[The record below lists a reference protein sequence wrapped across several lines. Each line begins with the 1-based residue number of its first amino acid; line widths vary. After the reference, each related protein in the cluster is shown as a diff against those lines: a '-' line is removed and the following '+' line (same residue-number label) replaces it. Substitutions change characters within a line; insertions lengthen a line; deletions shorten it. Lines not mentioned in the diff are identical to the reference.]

1 MSGGDL
7 QELFARLRA
16 QSSET
21 PPAASR
27 SSQGLPDASLW
38 ATGSVPAH
46 YQPPSVSSPLVSPP
60 VQTPNPTHASHVM
73 SPNSQ
78 SRNASFGETPNPE
91 HNRTNNLLN
100 LLKQGGQPSAPRGPM
115 ENLQNVASQD
125 MPSELAVQLP
135 KMHMPLLHAVVNAYP
150 LPQRNPSGALPS
162 PLAGPGAEK
171 RQDWNSEPSGNTQDF
186 LLNLLKKP
194 NAPKPAASEH
204 QKRESSV
211 DKLAQSFAQTSVQQ
225 QDVPRQSIE
234 RSSREPTPARQF
246 GEASRGTTPF
256 EAPKSNNKASMFTTY
271 VNPFDQLNS
280 SSPLNATPQPESQ
293 PQGKKIE
300 ILKHNRD
307 TSGNQSGDGPASK
320 TRKMESGN
328 PSPSRSTKEES
339 TSARKET
346 VSEALEDL
354 GQKVDKQVERALS
367 DAGSPKNGTGAAAPG
382 DNAANDKNTKAKANP
397 ATDTEVDS
405 SWESAEDAKEDFNVA
420 VYNFPM
426 RPFVAIH
433 VKKQDTATPFRQD
446 NLMVIAQMKKEFD
459 QIDRALITASQ
470 THIVYATPA
479 TKKENAGI
487 RIIRQDTGDHKQ
499 LFKSHGERV
508 FNVQLCNPPGGGDVE
523 TLLGTGVNG
532 SVFWASMAKSHGE
545 LFDDD
550 DLEKRGFVMPAITTQ
565 EENTSGSPVKT
576 RAKMSN
582 RHNEFFAVARGKQIH
597 VISPDTVK
605 MKCYTDSSTRKV
617 DSEKFFAERALKIS
631 TGKAGKDFA
640 FSEDDTVLVSLDKNG
655 RFKFWDI
662 REMAGVAQQDNHGTS
677 QLDEPLWSLAAATS
691 GSKAEDKPSVSSIM
705 FLDKERP
712 CVKGVALRYVIIG
725 FKQNHILQL
734 WDLGLGKAVQ
744 ELRFPH
750 EKDSDGICSISYSP
764 KTGIIALGHPT
775 RNSIYFVHLSAPKYD
790 IGALDQAIYVKK
802 LASKDPTLPRPQ
814 STAIMSGLREFSFG
828 RIGQLR
834 SVDMLKTPVPNAS
847 QPDTEDETLFELYVM
862 HSKGVVGLSIKK
874 EDMGWNAQSK
884 MVNPVDAVEAGVVT
898 VLDLDTPK
906 LPAAPSETG
915 STAAETNPKANNK
928 PTKKKQNQGQ
938 SAANNEAENAKV
950 KVLPRKEV
958 PQAASAP
965 TANGA
970 APAAQSPEKE
980 KGSAQVPEA
989 PTPSQPNINP
999 PLMTSASYSM
1009 AAQGNERVKTPD
1021 EGRAPDNTQAPGPD
1035 SSTRNAAV
1043 SPMPVAPTGSA
1054 SVSLNDASL
1063 DKQFHSLISKLDEDR
1078 RVQDAAANARQ
1089 DALLR
1094 LVSSTLGEN
1103 VDASLSRIVNNG
1115 IAEKVLPAL
1124 TSETNKN
1131 FGQQLSKSVEP
1142 QIAETLRQ
1150 QLGESLPRQIQA
1162 ALPGAI
1168 QKAFQS
1174 PDVKRQIA
1182 DAAANAVSQQVQQQ
1196 LGNMLNQ
1203 QLPKM
1208 ATQATRTMVEDLDK
1222 RTQTQLR
1229 QAETQRQQDGAKI
1242 EQLSNLVRSL
1252 GESIHG
1258 LVENQ
1263 QAYQQQMTKMLQQQ
1277 QQPRP
1282 ASTNPQQHSST
1293 STISPPPQPPMTEEE
1308 AEISRLTQMLMEG
1321 RFDEAT
1327 MEWIQATHRQA
1338 DLFDALFIR
1347 TNPLFLRQVKPLAAL
1362 SIAVAVTV
1370 SMETNLKERLEWL
1383 ESILH
1388 GLDFQSP
1395 ELVDVAPGVMDVLS
1409 QRLQGSYMA
1418 VAERDATDG
1427 NLKTIARL
1435 NREVGGIRNQR

>member
-1 MSGGDL
+1 
-7 QELFARLRA
+7 
-16 QSSET
+16 
-21 PPAASR
+21 
-27 SSQGLPDASLW
+27 
-38 ATGSVPAH
+38 
-46 YQPPSVSSPLVSPP
+46 
-60 VQTPNPTHASHVM
+60 M
-73 SPNSQ
+73 SPNFS
-78 SRNASFGETPNPE
+78 SRAASFGGTPNPE

-100 LLKQGGQPSAPRGPM
+100 LLKGGGQQQSAPRGPM
-115 ENLQNVASQD
+115 ENLQNVGAPD
-125 MPSELAVQLP
+125 MSSRPEYTVY
-135 KMHMPLLHAVVNAYP
+135 MPLFAIGFN
-150 LPQRNPSGALPS
+150 NPSLANLSAQRKPSAVLPS

-171 RQDWNSEPSGNTQDF
+171 RQDWNGEPSGNTQDF

-194 NAPKPAASEH
+194 NTPKPAASETH
-204 QKRESSV
+204 KRDSSI
-211 DKLAQSFAQTSVQQ
+211 DKLARSFAQTSVH

-246 GEASRGTTPF
+246 GEASRETTPF
-256 EAPKSNNKASMFTTY
+256 EAPKPSKQSMFTSY
-271 VNPFDQLNS
+271 VNPFDQLHS
-280 SSPLNATPQPESQ
+280 SSPLNADPQPEAQ

-307 TSGNQSGDGPASK
+307 TSGNQNGDGPASK
-320 TRKMESGN
+320 TRKMESGA
-328 PSPSRSTKEES
+328 PSPARSSKEEAAS
-339 TSARKET
+339 GKKET

-354 GQKVDKQVERALS
+354 GQKVDKQVEKALS
-367 DAGSPKNGTGAAAPG
+367 DAGPAGNGDGPVSTG
-382 DNAANDKNTKAKANP
+382 DNNADGTDSKAKANR
-397 ATDTEVDS
+397 ATDTEVES

-426 RPFVAIH
+426 RPFVSIH
-433 VKKQDTATPFRQD
+433 VKKQDAATPFRQD

-499 LFKSHGERV
+499 LFKSYGERV

-532 SVFWASMAKSHGE
+532 SVFWASMAKAHGE

-550 DLEKRGFVMPAITTQ
+550 DVEKRGFVMPAITTH

-597 VISPDTVK
+597 IISPDTVK
-605 MKCYTDSSTRKV
+605 EKRYTNTSSRKV

-640 FSEDDTVLVSLDKNG
+640 FSEDDSVIVSLDKNG

-662 REMAGVAQQDNHGTS
+662 REMATMAQQEDHSTA

-691 GSKAEDKPSVSSIM
+691 DSKVEDKPSVSSIM

-712 CVKGVALRYVIIG
+712 CVKGIALRYVIIG

-750 EKDSDGICSISYSP
+750 DKDSDGICSISYSP

-790 IGALDQAIYVKK
+790 IGALDQATYIKK
-802 LASKDPTLPRPQ
+802 LATKDQTLPHPQ
-814 STAIMSGLREFSFG
+814 STAIMSGLREFSFS

-847 QPDTEDETLFELYVM
+847 QPDTEDETLFELYIM

-884 MVNPVDAVEAGVVT
+884 MVNPVDAIEAGVVT
-898 VLDLDTPK
+898 VLDLVTPNQ
-906 LPAAPSETG
+906 PAPPSEA
-915 STAAETNPKANNK
+915 SSVVNETQSKAN
-928 PTKKKQNQGQ
+928 TKSAKRNSAQASKKGDN
-938 SAANNEAENAKV
+938 SKV
-950 KVLPRKEV
+950 KVLPKKDV
-958 PQAASAP
+958 APQVE
-965 TANGA
+965 A
-970 APAAQSPEKE
+970 APVPNGTEHVAPSIE
-980 KGSAQVPEA
+980 KGSMQVPEA

-999 PLMTSASYSM
+999 PIMPPGSYSM
-1009 AAQGNERVKTPD
+1009 AAQGNQRAKTP
-1021 EGRAPDNTQAPGPD
+1021 EVEAAAPKAAESGADF
-1035 SSTRNAAV
+1035 SIRNAAV
-1043 SPMPVAPTGSA
+1043 SPMPSAPTS
-1054 SVSLNDASL
+1054 SEPTNFDSASL
-1063 DKQFHSLISKLDEDR
+1063 DKHFHALISKLDEDR

-1115 IAEKVLPAL
+1115 IQDRVLPTL
-1124 TSETNKN
+1124 TNETNKN
-1131 FGQQLSKSVEP
+1131 FGQQLSKAVEP

-1150 QLGESLPRQIQA
+1150 QLGDSLPRHIQA

-1168 QKAFQS
+1168 QKAFQAQ
-1174 PDVKRQIA
+1174 DVKRQISE
-1182 DAAANAVSQQVQQQ
+1182 AAANAVSQQVQQQ
-1196 LGNMLNQ
+1196 VGNMLNQ

-1208 ATQATRTMVEDLDK
+1208 ATQATRTMVEDLEK
-1222 RTQTQLR
+1222 RTQTQLH
-1229 QAETQRQQDGAKI
+1229 QAEAQRQQDGAKI

-1263 QAYQQQMTKMLQQQ
+1263 QAYQTQTTKMLQQLQ
-1277 QQPRP
+1277 QQRSLPETTNNQSDT
-1282 ASTNPQQHSST
+1282 STSSRAAPTLST
-1293 STISPPPQPPMTEEE
+1293 STVTEQAPPQTAEE
-1308 AEISRLTQMLMEG
+1308 AEVSNITKMLMEG
-1321 RFDEAT
+1321 RFDDAT
-1327 MEWIQATHRQA
+1327 MEVSLLNCCWYSLLTLLNSLTPQQWLAASHRDTQR

-1362 SIAVAVTV
+1362 SVAVAVTA
-1370 SMETNLKERLEWL
+1370 SFETNLKERLEWL
-1383 ESILH
+1383 ESILQ
-1388 GLDFQSP
+1388 GLDFGSQ

-1409 QRLQGSYMA
+1409 QRLQGAYMA
-1418 VAERDATDG
+1418 LAERDAGDI
-1427 NLKTIARL
+1427 NLKSIARL
-1435 NREVGGIRNQR
+1435 NREVSGIKGMRR